1 MAKVIIFLVDNH
13 DLISFLWGNDIKVI
27 VTVDNDDDDADDS
40 VDESNLDPEPAQCNV
55 TNANMPHTQ
64 TSSHSTNIGYLW
76 YAWEI

>member
-1 MAKVIIFLVDNH
+1 M
-13 DLISFLWGNDIKVI
+13 I

-64 TSSHSTNIGYLW
+64 TSSHSTNIGYL
-76 YAWEI
+76 